1 MADRDGLGDL
11 PLFDTEV
18 RPVREFV
25 AQEQRQEDDYQ
36 YITRMYSAL
45 ARQILDLIEDICDQ
59 MEYEGSR
66 MFDEYMDRTMLLT
79 MVDKIYDKID
89 HQEKQDC
96 QKKEQLLYQMIL
108 SLLGGEIYH
117 RRCRYRR
124 KRNMFKSIKKKEPGE
139 ILVFSCFI
147 GNHYEI
153 RCKMKNIHLK
163 HFLKRLYSY
172 TKTDKMYIIRLHGI
186 RKRRK

>member
-66 MFDEYMDRTMLLT
+66 MFDEYMDRTMLLA

-124 KRNMFKSIKKKEPGE
+124 KRICSKHKKKEPGE
-139 ILVFSCFI
+139 ILVF
-147 GNHYEI
+147 
-153 RCKMKNIHLK
+153 
-163 HFLKRLYSY
+163 FLFHREL
-172 TKTDKMYIIRLHGI
+172 L
-186 RKRRK
+186 

>member
-1 MADRDGLGDL
+1 MADREGLGDL

-18 RPVREFV
+18 RATREFV
-25 AQEQRQEDDYQ
+25 VQEQIQEDDYQ

-66 MFDEYMDRTMLLT
+66 MFDEYIDRTMMLS
-79 MVDKIYDKID
+79 MAEKIYDKMNY
-89 HQEKQDC
+89 QEKENC
-96 QKKEQLLYQMIL
+96 SKTERLLYQMIL

-124 KRNMFKSIKKKEPGE
+124 KQNMF
-139 ILVFSCFI
+139 
-147 GNHYEI
+147 
-153 RCKMKNIHLK
+153 RA
-163 HFLKRLYSY
+163 
-172 TKTDKMYIIRLHGI
+172 
-186 RKRRK
+186 

>member
-66 MFDEYMDRTMLLT
+66 MFDEYMDRTMLLA

-124 KRNMFKSIKKKEPGE
+124 KRNMFKAKKERAGRNPG
-139 ILVFSCFI
+139 F
-147 GNHYEI
+147 
-153 RCKMKNIHLK
+153 
-163 HFLKRLYSY
+163 FLFHRESL
-172 TKTDKMYIIRLHGI
+172 
-186 RKRRK
+186 